1 MKGSSRR
8 SLHNCGPRQAR
19 PPGAFP
25 GNFFTQEEM
34 KMCMDDY
41 GFWNKKDWKNERE
54 RNEANDAAVYARK
67 GIEAAARTY
76 IPEDTAEYVIC
87 AYYPGEKDF
96 EVLGVGTKKFALELG
111 LKMDRNVNILCI

>member
-1 MKGSSRR
+1 
-8 SLHNCGPRQAR
+8 
-19 PPGAFP
+19 
-25 GNFFTQEEM
+25 
-34 KMCMDDY
+34 MCMDDY
-41 GFWNKKDWKNERE
+41 ECFRKVENKDRE

-67 GIEAAARTY
+67 GEEIARTY

-111 LKMDRNVNILCI
+111 LKMDRNVNILCL